1 MTNLNAIVL
10 QCASCGYLS
19 PLCSYTAIGIKFKG
33 AEYKYI
39 SNKTLGFLMGLWG
52 FAFTA
57 FACILGMVPQI
68 DYAQNPSEW
77 WFVLI
82 SNIIMPFALLGLGLV
97 PSMDCTKEQN
107 NKHKKATV
115 LSKPSSMR
123 RGLFS

>member
-1 MTNLNAIVL
+1 MFL
-10 QCASCGYLS
+10 YRHWD
-19 PLCSYTAIGIKFKG
+19 KFKG

-97 PSMDCTKEQN
+97 LPWIARREQ
-107 NKHKKATV
+107 KQQA
-115 LSKPSSMR
+115 
-123 RGLFS
+123 

>member
-1 MTNLNAIVL
+1 MPALGLKEIDTVVVWMTNLNAIV
-10 QCASCGYLS
+10 S
-19 PLCSYTAIGIKFKG
+19 PMCFLWVFVAFMFLYRHWDKFKG

-57 FACILGMVPQI
+57 FGM
-68 DYAQNPSEW
+68 YSRNGATNRLCANPSEW

-97 PSMDCTKEQN
+97 LPWIARREQ
-107 NKHKKATV
+107 KQQA
-115 LSKPSSMR
+115 
-123 RGLFS
+123 